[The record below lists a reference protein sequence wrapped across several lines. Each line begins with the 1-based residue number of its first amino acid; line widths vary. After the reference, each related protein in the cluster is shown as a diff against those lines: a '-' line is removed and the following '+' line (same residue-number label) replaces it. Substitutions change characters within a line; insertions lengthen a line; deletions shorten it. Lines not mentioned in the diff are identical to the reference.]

1 MCLSFYPVLAGL
13 KADLVRRKAAKVEE
27 VEKKEHPDHED
38 EDADADDDAA
48 KRLEESE
55 EVQVRDIRYNLE
67 SLVPH

>member
-1 MCLSFYPVLAGL
+1 MHFGLGVPQFLSCSS
-13 KADLVRRKAAKVEE
+13 RAAKVEE